1 MFVTVTELIAVNF
14 GETNQSYNLCSLFF
28 LFNIVIKID
37 SVLIL
42 LLQVA
47 IVETANQCGGR
58 KKASTVNK
66 WML

>member
-1 MFVTVTELIAVNF
+1 MFVTVSELITVHF
-14 GETNQSYNLCSLFF
+14 GETNQTYNLCSLFL
-28 LFNIVIKID
+28 LFNIVIKIAT
-37 SVLIL
+37 VLIL

-58 KKASTVNK
+58 KKASAVNK